1 VHVMAK
7 TDVGST
13 ERIPTVVESSVTE
26 IRKGHPTMVEV
37 NGARIYHEVRGGGPS
52 VLFIAGAT
60 GDAGHFQ
67 RVAELLSDE
76 FTVATYDRRGNSRS
90 PRPDGW
96 DDTSTE
102 EQSDD
107 AAALI
112 KALGIVPAAVFGTS
126 GGAIIGLDLVIRH
139 PKLVRG
145 IILHDSAMFSVLPNP
160 EEVLGAIQQVVEGG
174 MQRGGPRGGVE
185 AFLRFI
191 AGNKVF
197 ENLDPSLRERML
209 SNAETFFSLDFPGV
223 GSYHPDDTALA
234 GVEVPVRI
242 LAGAES
248 PPFLIEVS
256 QWLAAHLNVELET
269 LPGGHAPYFD
279 RPEEMARALRPLL
292 RELSGEPQQKK
303 VMRDDH
309 TCHGC

>member
-1 VHVMAK
+1 MHEVAK
-7 TDVGST
+7 TDAGSVK
-13 ERIPTVVESSVTE
+13 RIPTVEESSVTD
-26 IRKGHPTMVEV
+26 IRKGHTTMVEV
-37 NGARIYHEVRGGGPS
+37 NGARIYHEMRGSGPS

-76 FTVATYDRRGNSRS
+76 FTVVTYDRRGNSRS

-96 DDTSTE
+96 DGTSTE
-102 EQSDD
+102 EQSED

-112 KALGIVPAAVFGTS
+112 EALGIVPAAVFGTS

-139 PKLVRG
+139 PELVHG
-145 IILHDSAMFSVLPNP
+145 VILHDSAMFSVLPNS
-160 EEVLGAIQQVVEGG
+160 EEVLGAIQQVVESG

-191 AGNKVF
+191 VGDEAF
-197 ENLDPSLRERML
+197 ENLDPGLRERML
-209 SNAETFFSLDFPGV
+209 SNAETFFGLDFPGV
-223 GSYHPDDTALA
+223 GSYHPDATTLA
-234 GVEVPVRI
+234 DVEVPVMV

-256 QWLAAHLNVELET
+256 RWLAAHLNVELET

-279 RPEEMARALRPLL
+279 RPEELARALRPLL
-292 RELSGEPQQKK
+292 RKLSG
-303 VMRDDH
+303 
-309 TCHGC
+309 